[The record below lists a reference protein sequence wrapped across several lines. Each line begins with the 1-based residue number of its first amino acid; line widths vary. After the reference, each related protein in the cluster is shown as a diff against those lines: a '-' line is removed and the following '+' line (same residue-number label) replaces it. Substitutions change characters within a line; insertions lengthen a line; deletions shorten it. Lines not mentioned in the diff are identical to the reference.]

1 MRIVLLEPLAIDEEK
16 LNLLSLK
23 LKNKGHEFIYYNT
36 RTEEKNELIKRAAG
50 AQVVILSNIPFTGE
64 IINACPELKMISV
77 AFTGVD
83 HIDMQA
89 CRQRGIVV
97 CNAAGY
103 STHSVAELTFGLILS
118 VMRKV
123 IECNAA
129 TRAGGTK
136 NGLIGNEIFGKTLG
150 IVGTGAIG
158 LRVAEIGK
166 AFGLKILAYSR
177 SQKESAINMGI
188 SYVDLDTLLSE
199 SDIVTL
205 HVPLTAETKGM
216 INEER
221 IAKMKPGSILINTA
235 RGPIVDS
242 VALARALCER
252 RIAGAGVDVFEMEP
266 PLPKDHVLF
275 SAPNVVMTPHVAFA
289 TREAFERRAKI
300 VFDNI
305 LLWLEG
311 RPQNVMN

>member
-235 RGPIVDS
+235 RGSIVDS
-242 VALARALCER
+242 AALARALCEH

-275 SAPNVVMTPHVAFA
+275 SAPNVVLTPHVAFA

>member
-89 CRQRGIVV
+89 CRERGIVV

-188 SYVDLDTLLSE
+188 SYVDLDTLLSV

-205 HVPLTAETKGM
+205 HVPLTAETKGL

-242 VALARALCER
+242 AALARALCEH

-275 SAPNVVMTPHVAFA
+275 SAPNVVLTSHVAFA